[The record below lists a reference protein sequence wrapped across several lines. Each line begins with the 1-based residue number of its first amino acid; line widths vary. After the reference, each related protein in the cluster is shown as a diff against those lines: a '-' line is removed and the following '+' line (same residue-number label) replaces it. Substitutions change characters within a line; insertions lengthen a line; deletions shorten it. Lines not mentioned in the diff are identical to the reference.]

1 MGLYSKSKA
10 ERDAN
15 KLDEFADI
23 AENYIIYED
32 ISPEQKEKAIK
43 TIRKA
48 AKQLR
53 KGKYDKVYDRAGYIE
68 DMEARNGV
76 PEYGD

>member
-1 MGLYSKSKA
+1 MKKGWITMGLYSKSKA

-43 TIRKA
+43 TPSSSLHSSRSQASSLTRK
-48 AKQLR
+48 L
-53 KGKYDKVYDRAGYIE
+53 
-68 DMEARNGV
+68 
-76 PEYGD
+76 